1 MHIHTYRK
9 VNIIISIYT
18 ARLISQ
24 TEHTLLSIWNKT
36 QDITSILRRTPM
48 APFGHHPPAG
58 VITNW
63 TSYSTRWFCLLLD
76 RIMW

>member
-36 QDITSILRRTPM
+36 QDITSILRRTPV
-48 APFGHHPPAG
+48 AHFGHHPPAG

-63 TSYSTRWFCLLLD
+63 ELSINVVQLLGL
-76 RIMW
+76 WGP